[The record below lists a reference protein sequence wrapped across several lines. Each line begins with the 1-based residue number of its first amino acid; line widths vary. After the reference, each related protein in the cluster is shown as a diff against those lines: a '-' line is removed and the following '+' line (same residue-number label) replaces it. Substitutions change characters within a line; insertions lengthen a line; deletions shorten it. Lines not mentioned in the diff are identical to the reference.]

1 MSDTDLYDMLPE
13 VIVPE
18 RFDLLSAG
26 VLVEEITAMS
36 NAKIDPAIINAAQ
49 IDLAEKRFANDPS
62 VRDMVKLKL
71 LLDPFAGVPEES
83 IMLMKASGAVS
94 QNDLVIHANINEFV
108 NRAMQENKGFALL
121 PVEKQREIMQGYATE
136 KAQAMQT
143 TMIQAEPAP
152 VQ

>member
-1 MSDTDLYDMLPE
+1 
-13 VIVPE
+13 
-18 RFDLLSAG
+18 
-26 VLVEEITAMS
+26 MS

-121 PVEKQREIMQGYATE
+121 PVEKQREIMQGYAIE

-143 TMIQAEPAP
+143 TMIQAEPA
-152 VQ
+152 Q